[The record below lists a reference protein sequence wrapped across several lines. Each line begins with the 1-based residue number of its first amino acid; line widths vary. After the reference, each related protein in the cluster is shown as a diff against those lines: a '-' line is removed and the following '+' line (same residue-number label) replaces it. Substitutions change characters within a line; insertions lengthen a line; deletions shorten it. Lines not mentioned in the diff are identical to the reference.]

1 MHMFTLKQTRD
12 ESEQQQQQQQ
22 QKDQKHFHKSLVPA
36 EDNSQDHL
44 LPHPI
49 WCEIYVVEEL
59 LLPCFAIL
67 LMITCTSHAVA
78 AVIYALLLR
87 L

>member
-1 MHMFTLKQTRD
+1 MYIFSSKQTRD
-12 ESEQQQQQQQ
+12 ESEQRQQQQ

-49 WCEIYVVEEL
+49 WCEIDVVEEL
-59 LLPCFAIL
+59 LLPFFAIL
-67 LMITCTSHAVA
+67 LVINCTAHAVA
-78 AVIYALLLR
+78 ALINAVLLR
-87 L
+87 LL

>member
-1 MHMFTLKQTRD
+1 MNMFTSKQTRD
-12 ESEQQQQQQQ
+12 ESEQQQQQQ

-49 WCEIYVVEEL
+49 WCEIDVVVEL
-59 LLPCFAIL
+59 LLLYF
-67 LMITCTSHAVA
+67 
-78 AVIYALLLR
+78 
-87 L
+87 